1 MRKNRCLG
9 AGSFFVFPLSFII
22 FGFLLFIM
30 KIQII
35 SDLHR
40 EFGSTELCFDHSDI
54 VVLAG
59 DVNLGT
65 KGIEWIKNA
74 IPDKPVI
81 YVLGNHEY
89 YKGSYPKT
97 LHKIR
102 DASLNSNVHVLENS
116 FVDIDGIRFHGATLW
131 TDFSIF
137 GNPVQYGM
145 LCQSKMNDY
154 KMIRRDPSY
163 SKMRTLDTFKI
174 HQFSKEWLKESLESS
189 KGLKNIVVT
198 HHAPSIQSVPEHYK
212 EDPVTSAYASDLEC
226 LLTEYKPLYWIHGH
240 IHTPCRYKIGET
252 EIICNPHGYIDEK
265 YNGYDKE
272 LLIVV

>member
-1 MRKNRCLG
+1 
-9 AGSFFVFPLSFII
+9 
-22 FGFLLFIM
+22 M

-35 SDLHR
+35 SDLHQ
-40 EFGSTELCFDHSDI
+40 EFGSTELNFDHSDI

-65 KGIEWIKNA
+65 KGIEWIKHK

-97 LHKIR
+97 LNKIKEAAL
-102 DASLNSNVHVLENS
+102 DSNVFVLENS
-116 FVDIDGIRFHGATLW
+116 FVDIQDVRFHGATLW

-137 GNPVQYGM
+137 GNPVHYGM
-145 LCQSKMNDY
+145 ICQLQMNDY

-163 SKMRTLDTFKI
+163 SKMRTMDTFKI
-174 HQFSKEWLKESLESS
+174 HQLSRQWLKESLENS
-189 KGLKNIVVT
+189 KGFKNIVVT
-198 HHAPSIQSVPEHYK
+198 HHAPSLLSVPEEYK
-212 EDPVTSAYASDLEC
+212 EDPITSAYASDLEGMIR
-226 LLTEYKPLYWIHGH
+226 EYQPLYWIHGH
-240 IHTPCRYKIGET
+240 IHTPCRYKIENT
-252 EIICNPHGYIDEK
+252 EIICNPHGYINEK

-272 LLIVV
+272 LMITV

>member
-1 MRKNRCLG
+1 
-9 AGSFFVFPLSFII
+9 
-22 FGFLLFIM
+22 M

-40 EFGSTELCFDHSDI
+40 EFGSTELCFDNADI

-65 KGIEWIKNA
+65 KGIDWIKSA
-74 IPDKPVI
+74 IPDKPVL

-97 LHKIR
+97 LNKIKENAR
-102 DASLNSNVHVLENS
+102 GSNVFVLENS
-116 FVDIDGIRFHGATLW
+116 FADIDGIRFHGATLW

-145 LCQSKMNDY
+145 LCQPKMNDY

-163 SKMRTLDTFKI
+163 SKLRTMDTFKI
-174 HQFSKEWLKESLESS
+174 HQFSRQWLKESLENS
-189 KGLKNIVVT
+189 GALKNIVVT
-198 HHAPSIQSVPEHYK
+198 HHAPSIKSVPELYK
-212 EDPVTSAYASDLEC
+212 EDPLTAAYASDLEEII
-226 LLTEYKPLYWIHGH
+226 TEYQPLYWIHGH
-240 IHTPCRYKIGET
+240 IHTPCRYTIGET
-252 EIICNPHGYIDEK
+252 EVICNPHGYIDEK
-265 YNGYDKE
+265 YNGYEKE
-272 LLIVV
+272 LIVEVVL